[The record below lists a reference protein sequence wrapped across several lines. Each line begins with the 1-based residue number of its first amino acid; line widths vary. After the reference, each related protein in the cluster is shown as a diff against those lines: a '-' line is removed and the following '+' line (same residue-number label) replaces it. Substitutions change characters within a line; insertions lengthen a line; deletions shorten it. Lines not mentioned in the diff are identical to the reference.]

1 MDTFTTPDPITA
13 TLTTAGA
20 KVRVAASERADTV
33 VRVEP
38 LDSRNKTD
46 VKVAE
51 KTEVGFSD
59 GELSIKTTKSGD
71 KSGSVAITIELPAGS
86 GLVLNTAWTDV
97 HAYGPLGECV
107 LGTSSGQV
115 QIDRVTALRGNLAAG
130 GVAVGHVAGDVAIE
144 GGTAG
149 VRIGEVEGTVRY
161 SGSAA
166 QVWIGRARSALT
178 LDSAGGAFD
187 IDRADDDVT
196 VKTGT
201 SPIRIGRLTR
211 GLADLTN
218 AAGGIEVGIG
228 DGITASVDAES
239 TKGTVR
245 NALSARDAAGGSEA
259 VVKVYARTRLDDIVI
274 HRVAS

>member
-1 MDTFTTPDPITA
+1 MPSFTTPNPITA

-20 KVRVAASERADTV
+20 KVRIAASERSDTV

-38 LDSRNKTD
+38 LDGTNKTD

-51 KTEVGFSD
+51 KTKVDFTD

-71 KSGSVAITIELPAGS
+71 KNGSVAITIEVPAGS
-86 GLVLNTAWTDV
+86 GLVLNTGWTDV
-97 HAYGPLGECV
+97 HAYGPLGDCE
-107 LGTSSGQV
+107 LNTSSGQV

-130 GVAVGHVAGDVAIE
+130 GIAIGHVAGDVAIE

-161 SGSAA
+161 SGSSA
-166 QVWIGRARSALT
+166 QVWIGRARSVLALE
-178 LDSAGGAFD
+178 SSGGAFD

-196 VKTGT
+196 VKTGD

-218 AAGGIEVGIG
+218 AAGGIEVGIS
-228 DGITASVDAES
+228 DGSTASVDAKS

-245 NALSARDAAGGSEA
+245 NSLSAQHQPGESGAA
-259 VVKVYARTRLDDIVI
+259 VKVIARTRLDDIVI